1 MDVERIQK
9 VNALALDLLKQG
21 IAQDRQEAVDLAE
34 KTFRTRDSNDAY
46 NSVKAGMG
54 GSSNSLACD
63 VRPKSEDIS
72 QEKIKDILEQNSAFL
87 VKKIKEFQEQM
98 LAMEKEIMTMKGKI
112 IYNNIPSA
120 GDILTK
126 EAVKAPQPQPTV
138 NNNDKVPANHPR
150 SGNYKDSDVSIEK
163 FFYMGN
169 K

>member
-63 VRPKSEDIS
+63 MKPKSEDIS
-72 QEKIKDILEQNSAFL
+72 QDKIKDILEQNSAFL

-112 IYNNIPSA
+112 TYNSIPSA

-126 EAVKAPQPQPTV
+126 EAVKAPPAV
-138 NNNDKVPANHPR
+138 NINEKVPANHPR

>member
-63 VRPKSEDIS
+63 VKPKSEDIS

-98 LAMEKEIMTMKGKI
+98 LAMEKEIMTLKGKI
-112 IYNNIPSA
+112 TYNSIPSA

-126 EAVKAPQPQPTV
+126 EAVKAPQPAV
-138 NNNDKVPANHPR
+138 NINEKVPANHPR